1 MSQPHQHTYE
11 DWEKNPDPPH
21 QPMLL
26 GPVMRYLRGGG
37 PSVRRVLDAGCGNG
51 NFTASIAGAG
61 YEVYGIDLSESGIS
75 IARRDHSA
83 SGARYALASVY
94 DDYRSIFPGVSEF
107 DAVVSVEVIEHL
119 YSPRELV
126 RRAYE
131 GLRPGGVFVV
141 TTPYWGYLK
150 NIAMAVTNRIDRAL
164 TPLWDGGHIKHFS
177 RKTLTALLTE
187 RPFEVVGFAG
197 AGRPI
202 PGLWSGMV
210 MAARK
215 KG

>member
-75 IARRDHSA
+75 IARVKNGKLVEGWNSFDQL
-83 SGARYALASVY
+83 GMLQQL
-94 DDYRSIFPGVSEF
+94 GV
-107 DAVVSVEVIEHL
+107 V
-119 YSPRELV
+119 
-126 RRAYE
+126 
-131 GLRPGGVFVV
+131 
-141 TTPYWGYLK
+141 
-150 NIAMAVTNRIDRAL
+150 
-164 TPLWDGGHIKHFS
+164 
-177 RKTLTALLTE
+177 
-187 RPFEVVGFAG
+187 
-197 AGRPI
+197 
-202 PGLWSGMV
+202 
-210 MAARK
+210 AAPA
-215 KG
+215 